1 MGEGGMNRVIGGLSP
16 PALPLRHHG
25 NTRWVRSQ
33 TGRVRA
39 AVRAAQRSR
48 GHEEMVSTRE
58 NVPTGSFKYNH
69 CVTHDGHAHVHGHAE
84 LCITDV
90 RLELKFEVFELNF
103 SNLKK
108 FLINSTFTPNNFSN
122 FPGGFQH

>member
-1 MGEGGMNRVIGGLSP
+1 MHECARLQHDKERGEGGMGRRGMNRVIGGLSP

-33 TGRVRA
+33 TGRLRA
-39 AVRAAQRSR
+39 AVRAAQRSQ

-58 NVPTGSFKYNH
+58 NVPTGSFTYDH
-69 CVTHDGHAHVHGHAE
+69 CVTHDGHSHAK

-90 RLELKFEVFELNF
+90 RLELKFEIFELNF
-103 SNLKK
+103 S
-108 FLINSTFTPNNFSN
+108 I
-122 FPGGFQH
+122 